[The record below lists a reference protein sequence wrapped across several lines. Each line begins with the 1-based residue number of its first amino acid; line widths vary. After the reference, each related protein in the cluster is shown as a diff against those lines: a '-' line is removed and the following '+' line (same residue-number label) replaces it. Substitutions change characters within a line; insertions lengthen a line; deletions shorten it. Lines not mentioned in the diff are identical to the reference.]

1 MTPQQQEVLEEAE
14 SAATRHVRRVTRYI
28 VGVLL
33 FLLALLC
40 GGLAGCPS
48 YSVYTA
54 QMDGLAKLREADGS
68 RQIAVLEA
76 RAKRE
81 SAAELAKAEIA
92 RAQGVAQANKII
104 GDSLQG
110 NEDYLRYLWIQ
121 SLENGK
127 SEVIYVP
134 TEANLPILEASRKQK
149 PAQVVIEGAK

>member
-1 MTPQQQEVLEEAE
+1 MSEGGVIAGFSVAGILLLG
-14 SAATRHVRRVTRYI
+14 I
-28 VGVLL
+28 VVAGSMW
-33 FLLALLC
+33 
-40 GGLAGCPS
+40 GCPQ
-48 YSVYTA
+48 YSVYSA
-54 QMDGLAKLREADGS
+54 QKDGEAKLAEAQSS

-76 RAKRE
+76 KAKQDSARELAAAEVERAK
-81 SAAELAKAEIA
+81 
-92 RAQGVAQANKII
+92 GVAQANKII

-149 PAQVVIEGAK
+149 PPVVVQEDAK